1 MRSRNRE
8 VALTARMSAQ
18 NTAPVVQ
25 RACPPAHPANPI
37 PDSRLAARQN
47 RGVAASRVPRNPK
60 GAFPLRSASL
70 SLRPSQVPAGL
81 TPKDEL
87 RASGPAEPGANPFG
101 AAAETSQI
109 EAQPEPPPAQ
119 HEAIRSPVTL
129 GLLSHIQPKLTVG
142 SVNDPLE
149 DAADR
154 VADQVMHI
162 AEPQIAVVSPRI
174 SRKSSSGGEKEEA
187 HQLRARREA
196 SGAAAD
202 DAPAVVTALLGSPG
216 RPLEADTRAFMESR
230 LGCDLSN
237 VRIHTGPLAS
247 RSAEA
252 VAARAYTVD
261 RNVVFRHGEYAP
273 DTTEGRRL
281 LAHELAHV
289 VQQRPTQPP
298 PKTLRP
304 SQVTAVGS
312 HVQRQDDA
320 QQPDTSSVEDK
331 TGYQDATTRS
341 GQPGSPTHELTHV
354 VQQRT
359 SQPMLRPQPPVVASA
374 SRPATA
380 AGGSQL
386 LGRHAA
392 APSRLGSAPHGVVLR
407 RAPAEATSATATS
420 LSEPAKPD
428 SFTATSPRVAFVREE
443 GLNLRVGPD
452 QAATAVARM
461 PFGSRV
467 HVLED
472 ESLHPGWL
480 KVATSASG
488 IGFLHAKEVHF
499 PPPNLIEQD
508 PGLTMVRIRSGQTFW
523 GLVKEQYG
531 IQGNESTA
539 DQNIDHFI
547 NAIRAVNKSEA
558 FVVKTDWLDDAG
570 NWLISGRDASD
581 TLLKAGYDLWIPS
594 FGFAAQMDVGSGTVT
609 GEVARFVKR
618 IEQLLKDFKDAA
630 AAAGKYIPA
639 AVAHHAGQAALG
651 LLTGLVDFAVDA
663 AKILGVSTAVGA
675 LIGSLFGGVGA
686 LPGAEIGFEI
696 GLLILEI
703 YGLVMLVETIL
714 SIAGNLLGQLAS
726 FIGQVWNAK
735 GDPKKIDQAGQTLAD
750 TLGVLVSAVLIA
762 VAAYLMKKGGEALSG
777 TKFAETVG
785 RSRLARWLAERQ
797 RGTTTREALEPSR
810 SSAGAGP
817 AKLASPQR
825 SRGASA
831 SGVRDEFNVETHPAG
846 REPVVETRRPG
857 PSRSPEPQPAAAGR
871 SATSGP
877 RRSSSEDIA
886 AVHDELTE
894 GTGRGQ
900 RSPSDPEELNAP
912 PERRTVDEGD
922 IAGEPREPYR
932 PPGATPPP
940 PPGAPPGVRR
950 AWLHERLRQHVQAAR
965 ERFEVEGYTPNQ
977 EIEIRTD
984 PRAAAR
990 HRGSRIDGFAKDSV
1004 MNDPDLAAV
1013 ITAPDRV
1020 PEPDFIDSSLRTAGD
1035 DWFDATTVGSWREHL
1050 RRYADRYGR
1059 GGLVD
1064 TGHLSGPPTP
1074 TGQPNL

>member
-8 VALTARMSAQ
+8 VALTERMSAQ

-47 RGVAASRVPRNPK
+47 RGVAASRV
-60 GAFPLRSASL
+60 
-70 SLRPSQVPAGL
+70 RPSQVPAGL
-81 TPKDEL
+81 TLKDEL
-87 RASGPAEPGANPFG
+87 RASGPAEPGANPLG

-109 EAQPEPPPAQ
+109 EAQPAPPPAQ

-162 AEPQIAVVSPRI
+162 AEPQIAVVSPHI
-174 SRKSSSGGEKEEA
+174 SRKSSSGEDKEEA
-187 HQLRARREA
+187 HQPRARREA

-216 RPLEADTRAFMESR
+216 RPLEADTRAFMEPR

-331 TGYQDATTRS
+331 TGYQDA
-341 GQPGSPTHELTHV
+341 
-354 VQQRT
+354 
-359 SQPMLRPQPPVVASA
+359 
-374 SRPATA
+374 
-380 AGGSQL
+380 
-386 LGRHAA
+386 
-392 APSRLGSAPHGVVLR
+392 SAPPGVVLR
-407 RAPAEATSATATS
+407 RAPGEATSATATS

-452 QAATAVARM
+452 QAATSVARM

-480 KVATSASG
+480 KVATSTSG

-594 FGFAAQMDVGSGTVT
+594 FGFAARMDVGSGTVT

-618 IEQLLKDFKDAA
+618 IEQLLQDFKDAA

-735 GDPKKIDQAGQTLAD
+735 GDPKKIDQAGSTLAD

-797 RGTTTREALEPSR
+797 RGTTTREVLEPRR

-817 AKLASPQR
+817 AKLAPPQR

-857 PSRSPEPQPAAAGR
+857 ASRSPEPQPAAAGR
-871 SATSGP
+871 GAASGP

-940 PPGAPPGVRR
+940 PPGVPPGVRR

-984 PRAAAR
+984 PSAAAR

-1064 TGHLSGPPTP
+1064 TGRLSGPPTP